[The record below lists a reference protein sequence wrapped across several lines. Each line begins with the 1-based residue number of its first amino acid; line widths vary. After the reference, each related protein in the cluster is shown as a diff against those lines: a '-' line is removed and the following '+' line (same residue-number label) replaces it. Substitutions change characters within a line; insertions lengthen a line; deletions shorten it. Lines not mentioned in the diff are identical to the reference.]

1 MRTAGRPSGIGPFLV
16 VAALLLLAPLSS
28 SAQTPYFRL
37 DPSDDASFETPSGS
51 TLSRDVTVDETLVT
65 GVVATRIEN
74 EETEIGGS
82 SQTYWN
88 YWTFADGQLFL
99 HGFWRPVEEFGRV
112 YDPPVLWIDADPTV
126 GDAWQTQF
134 QAFDFTTGDP
144 TGQPRTDVAVTAAE
158 TIDVPAGSFEVLL
171 FEYVDQRV
179 AKSGFDLLGRRAGP
193 ARNTEP
199 PIAITVFE
207 WRSVTT
213 GLVRSGTTLEPQED
227 WFELVGGTVDAA
239 ARSWGAVKEEFVD

>member
-1 MRTAGRPSGIGPFLV
+1 VRTAGRPSGIGPFLV

-99 HGFWRPVEEFGRV
+99 HGFWRPVEGFGRV
-112 YDPPVLWIDADPTV
+112 YDPPLLWIDADPSVGAAWQSEVQALDFVT
-126 GDAWQTQF
+126 GDATS
-134 QAFDFTTGDP
+134 QA
-144 TGQPRTDVAVTAAE
+144 RLDVTVTAAE
-158 TIDVPAGSFEVLL
+158 TIDVPAGTFDVLL
-171 FEYVDQRV
+171 FEYVDQQV
-179 AKSGFDLLGRRAGP
+179 IKGGFDVFGRR
-193 ARNTEP
+193 
-199 PIAITVFE
+199 
-207 WRSVTT
+207 T
-213 GLVRSGTTLEPQED
+213 GLVRQTEPSLPLAFREWRAAETGLVRTAFGADAESD
-227 WFELVGGTVDAA
+227 WFELVGGTVDGAV
-239 ARSWGAVKEEFVD
+239 RSWGSVKSGYVD

>member
-1 MRTAGRPSGIGPFLV
+1 MRLAIRPAEFARLIPVLCV
-16 VAALLLLAPLSS
+16 LLAPLSS
-28 SAQTPYFRL
+28 SAQTPYARL
-37 DPSDDASFETPSGS
+37 DPSDEASFESPAGA
-51 TLSRDVTVDETLVT
+51 TLSRDVTVEETLVT

-74 EETEIGGS
+74 EELEIGGG
-82 SQTYWN
+82 QTYWN

-112 YDPPVLWIDADPTV
+112 YDPPILWIDADPTV

-158 TIDVPAGSFEVLL
+158 TIDVPAGSFEVVL
-171 FEYVDQRV
+171 FEYVDQRA
-179 AKSGFDLLGRRAGP
+179 AKSGFDLLGRRSGV
-193 ARNTEP
+193 ARDTEP
-199 PIAITVFE
+199 PNPITVFE

-239 ARSWGAVKEEFVD
+239 ARSWGAVKREFVD